1 MYWVFFD
8 LVVVQVPFLWHLII
22 YLPIQKHYAKW
33 LRQLCY
39 VTSLM
44 KSAQMHKEQYL
55 STYQSI
61 AQIPFLTCP
70 KGALMR
76 YLVQVLTRSTSWEQ
90 HCIATDCV
98 FVMNSTHYL
107 MLSIWLHD
115 DSSFWRHL
123 VGNPRALWW
132 ILNCFLG
139 PLLCFPDVDCFK
151 GSVKLWNWF
160 IVY

>member
-1 MYWVFFD
+1 MKLYDNISKMPVVPKCISTLLLFKYRLLWRLIVF
-8 LVVVQVPFLWHLII
+8 
-22 YLPIQKHYAKW
+22 LPIQVHYAKRVGQ
-33 LRQLCY
+33 LRCP
-39 VTSLM
+39 SLM
-44 KSAQMHKEQYL
+44 KTAQMHKEQYL

-76 YLVQVLTRSTSWEQ
+76 YLMQVLTRSTSWEQ

-132 ILNCFLG
+132 ILNCFLD
-139 PLLCFPDVDCFK
+139 PLLCFPDVIR
-151 GSVKLWNWF
+151 LL
-160 IVY
+160 